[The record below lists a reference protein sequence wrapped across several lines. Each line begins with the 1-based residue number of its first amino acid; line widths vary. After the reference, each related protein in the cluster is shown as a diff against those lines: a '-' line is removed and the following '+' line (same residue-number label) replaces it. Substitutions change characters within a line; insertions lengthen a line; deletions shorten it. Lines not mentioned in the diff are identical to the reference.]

1 MNHILTYLTANI
13 LMGLDV
19 YTRSFHRNLI
29 QFSLLKFL
37 CYFWWIFWIFFYIYD
52 WCLTLLKK
60 LEPIFFMSEL
70 PQFFHV
76 WVNSI
81 FFMSELPQF
90 FSCLSYL
97 NFFMSELPQFFL
109 CLSYLNFL
117 HVWFTSIFS
126 CLSYLNFFMF
136 ELPQF
141 DSHIIKLKHLNF
153 LN

>member
-1 MNHILTYLTANI
+1 MTTFQKIFKIPAIFSSSISTASVKSKHITYSSVDKWMDHILTYLTANV

-37 CYFWWIFWIFFYIYD
+37 CYFWRIFWKIYIYD

-76 WVNSI
+76 WV
-81 FFMSELPQF
+81 
-90 FSCLSYL
+90 
-97 NFFMSELPQFFL
+97 
-109 CLSYLNFL
+109 
-117 HVWFTSIFS
+117 TSIFS
-126 CLSYLNFFMF
+126 CLSYLN
-136 ELPQF
+136 LT
-141 DSHIIKLKHLNF
+141 LTL
-153 LN
+153 

>member
-1 MNHILTYLTANI
+1 MNHILTYLTANV

-97 NFFMSELPQFFL
+97 NFFMSELPQFF
-109 CLSYLNFL
+109 N
-117 HVWFTSIFS
+117 VWVTSIFFMSELPQFFS
-126 CLSYLNFFMF
+126 CLIYLNFFMS
-136 ELPQF
+136 EL
-141 DSHIIKLKHLNF
+141 SYLN
-153 LN
+153 LILTL